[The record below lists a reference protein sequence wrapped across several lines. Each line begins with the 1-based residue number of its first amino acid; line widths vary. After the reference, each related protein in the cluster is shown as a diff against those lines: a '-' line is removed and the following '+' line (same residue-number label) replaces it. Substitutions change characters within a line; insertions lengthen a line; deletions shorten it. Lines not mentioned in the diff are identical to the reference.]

1 MKTEIIHKPLQET
14 RLFLPWWW
22 IRAFEVLASASSLG
36 RGSLEQIAE
45 SRIMPFLDCDELSM
59 LCLFLSKIQSQLLA
73 SGGKTFFIHDGDI
86 SGDNPFTRQSKL
98 FVAEKALSQ
107 IPCIKLLSR
116 TGDKSWNM
124 SSGQRIGKKNDM
136 RWLEVDLSVPGEE
149 FVLGFCHAHR
159 DLISG
164 IRNEDLCTD
173 VFEGYSPL
181 CIWKSLWLDLDLN
194 GQLLVLRIEKAMQ
207 LNHSWLQLDG
217 TAGLSWTEAFA
228 GVHFQ
233 ARKSQTSQFFR
244 QKKLLEVLGKKLEDH
259 GIFSSHVNK
268 NYLAF
273 SKDPGPTLAFR
284 SSDGLKAS
292 QDLAT
297 YAASVGQYFAKRRL
311 GLQLIQMTSPDSLAA
326 WTGFYESLTDE
337 DKFLSLEL
345 NGRIFVAFD
354 LFAEWMLR
362 LSDKLPFKVHDSL
375 TGLRLSVAEAWIVFK
390 EKWNSFDFKS
400 ELKSLNLSLASE
412 ESLSDTQILKQL
424 STNKSREKQ
433 PFEPSL
439 PKTESV
445 QRPKTPLAPRDQVA
459 RAAASEELERLK
471 KQNLESYKNLCE
483 AYLSSLKE
491 EERQLFEAIKKQ
503 MTPVIFETQ
512 LRARLIRFMIENPTS
527 WDATKSASKSK
538 K

>member
-1 MKTEIIHKPLQET
+1 MKPESTQKPLQET

-22 IRAFEVLASASSLG
+22 IRAFEVLGSASSLG
-36 RGSLEQIAE
+36 RGSLDQIAE
-45 SRIMPFLDCDELSM
+45 SRIMPFLDSDELSM

-73 SGGKTFFIHDGDI
+73 SGERTFFIHDGDI

-124 SSGQRIGKKNDM
+124 STGQRIGKKDDM
-136 RWLEVDLSVPGEE
+136 RWLEVDLSVLGEE

-159 DLISG
+159 ELIAG

-173 VFEGYSPL
+173 VFEGHSPL

-194 GQLLVLRIEKAMQ
+194 SQLLVLRIEKAMQ

-217 TAGLSWTEAFA
+217 TAGLSWTDAFS
-228 GVHFQ
+228 GVQFQ
-233 ARKSQTSQFFR
+233 ARKSQTSHFFK

-292 QDLAT
+292 QDLAA

-311 GLQLIQMTSPDSLAA
+311 GLQLIQLTSPESHAA
-326 WTGFYESLTDE
+326 WTGFYESLPDE
-337 DKFLSLEL
+337 DKFLALEQ
-345 NGRIFVAFD
+345 NGRIYVAFD

-362 LSDKLPFKVHDSL
+362 LAEKLPSKVHDSL
-375 TGLRLSVAEAWIVFK
+375 AGLKLSVAEAWILFK
-390 EKWNSFDFKS
+390 EKWHSFDFKS
-400 ELKSLNLSLASE
+400 ELDSLNLSLASE
-412 ESLSDTQILKQL
+412 ESLSDPQILKQL
-424 STNKSREKQ
+424 STNRSLEK
-433 PFEPSL
+433 PANEPSL
-439 PKTESV
+439 PKTDNV

-471 KQNLESYKNLCE
+471 KQNIESYKKLCE

-527 WDATKSASKSK
+527 WEPTKTVSKSQK
-538 K
+538 